1 MTITTIAHVNTI
13 MTITTIA
20 HVNTIMTI
28 MTIAHVNGNPV
39 CYTTC
44 QTNAPFV
51 RSVGVNVVE
60 TLSAGGLAFFN
71 RHGPLDRLG
80 AANLSLAFYR
90 AFAKYSIFFLI

>member
-1 MTITTIAHVNTI
+1 MTI
-13 MTITTIA
+13 MTIA

-28 MTIAHVNGNPV
+28 MTIAHVNGDPV

-51 RSVGVNVVE
+51 RPVGVNVVE
-60 TLSAGGLAFFN
+60 TLPARGWHFFD

-90 AFAKYSIFFLI
+90 VFAKYSIFFLI